1 MSDLSLQAP
10 AVQRDEGA
18 ASQVNVLINGLVSRL
33 MVLMGQSYRTLTSH
47 RHSPMTSLPSEL
59 VRGIISHLT
68 MAELIRFRGV
78 CRFFHEVFHYSE
90 KILVR

>member
-18 ASQVNVLINGLVSRL
+18 ASQVNVLING
-33 MVLMGQSYRTLTSH
+33 
-47 RHSPMTSLPSEL
+47 HSPMTSLPSEL